1 MGRTWN
7 SYNKNWN
14 MGWKQILTCAPE
26 YDMIGL

>member
-14 MGWKQILTCAPE
+14 MGWKQILTQLPD
-26 YDMIGL
+26 YGMISL